1 MNKILFWLLSL
12 LLLHF
17 SAPLRAQKQGI
28 EIDEPPTPPFLLGD
42 ITQSDL
48 KQGSYASWFQPAYQA
63 YSPSPA
69 ATAKLEKAL
78 ADKDFLLFLGTWCGD
93 SKREV
98 PRMLKLLNLSGV
110 DLDRIRIIA
119 LDRRPGKYK
128 SSPGKLEKE
137 FDIKRVP
144 TLIVLSQ
151 GREINRLVER
161 PWESL
166 EADLLR
172 ISRQAHYSPRYSR

>member
-1 MNKILFWLLSL
+1 MNKTLFWLLSL
-12 LLLHF
+12 LLLQF

-63 YSPSPA
+63 YSPSPT
-69 ATAKLEKAL
+69 ATAKLQKVL
-78 ADKDFLLFLGTWCGD
+78 VDKDFLLFLGTWCGD

-98 PRMLKLLNLSGV
+98 PRMLKLLKQSGV
-110 DLDRIRIIA
+110 DSDRIGIIA

-128 SSPGKLEKE
+128 TSPGKLERE
-137 FDIKRVP
+137 FNIKRVP
-144 TLIVLSQ
+144 TLVVLRQ
-151 GREINRLVER
+151 GREINRIVER

-166 EADLLR
+166 EADLLL
-172 ISRQAHYSPRYSR
+172 ISREAYYSPRYSR